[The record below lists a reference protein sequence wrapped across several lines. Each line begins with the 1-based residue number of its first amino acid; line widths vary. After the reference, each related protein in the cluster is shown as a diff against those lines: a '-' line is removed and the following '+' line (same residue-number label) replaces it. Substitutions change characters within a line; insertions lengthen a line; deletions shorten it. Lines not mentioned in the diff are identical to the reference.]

1 MAPLVRSWVTSPPV
15 LLFHQAHLLFPRVC
29 PEHTFCGV
37 QNAVPPSIR
46 PPRLYAY
53 ARFDKVCLSVPR
65 LNRNSICISL
75 IYNYLVLFVYQ
86 FDTIKFPQ

>member
-1 MAPLVRSWVTSPPV
+1 MSFFLTGICTGSSV

-37 QNAVPPSIR
+37 QDAVPPSIR

-65 LNRNSICISL
+65 FFLHPGRSHR
-75 IYNYLVLFVYQ
+75 YL
-86 FDTIKFPQ
+86 

>member
-65 LNRNSICISL
+65 LNRNIEYILL
-75 IYNYLVLFVYQ
+75 IIRQENTGTL
-86 FDTIKFPQ
+86 